1 MTPED
6 HPCIILDS
14 TPWPIAEHELRRAM
28 EREMA
33 FGFLGQLSGAAG
45 VRRLGN
51 NVTSA
56 EAPG

>member
-1 MTPED
+1 
-6 HPCIILDS
+6 
-14 TPWPIAEHELRRAM
+14 
-28 EREMA
+28 MA
-33 FGFLGQLSGAAG
+33 IGFLGQLSGAAG